1 MNTFRLA
8 SFSLAASAAF
18 ALVATTARADHDHY
32 DFDSID
38 ELASHVQAH
47 SRSLASEVRRQL
59 PGDPNY
65 RHVVADVSAVYRQS
79 ARIHSLIHAG
89 ANPAD
94 LCRDVRKLDSLVHH
108 LEETLSDVREGHSHY
123 DHWYHTRAWHGPDL
137 RNIRR
142 LMGMIEDDTHELMD
156 EIHRIE
162 TYLSARPTYTRPGVS
177 VSPGGIYLG
186 GRGISVRLG
195 R

>member
-1 MNTFRLA
+1 MKTLRFA
-8 SFSLAASAAF
+8 VYSLAALATLGLFTAA
-18 ALVATTARADHDHY
+18 ARADHDHF
-32 DFDSID
+32 DFDPID

-47 SRSLASEVRRQL
+47 SRDLAVEVRRQL
-59 PGDPNY
+59 PSDPNY

-89 ANPAD
+89 VNPAD

-108 LEETLSDVREGHSHY
+108 LEDTLSEVRDGHSHY
-123 DHWYHTRAWHGPDL
+123 DHWFHTRTWHGPDL

-156 EIHRIE
+156 EVHTLESR
-162 TYLSARPTYTRPGVS
+162 LSARPS
-177 VSPGGIYLG
+177 GIYLS
-186 GRGISVRLG
+186 RPGISIRFG

>member
-1 MNTFRLA
+1 MKTLRLA
-8 SFSLAASAAF
+8 AYSFAASAAL
-18 ALVATTARADHDHY
+18 ALCAASARADHDHH
-32 DFDSID
+32 DFDTID

-47 SRSLASEVRRQL
+47 SRSLALEVRRQL
-59 PGDPNY
+59 PGDVNY
-65 RHVVADVSAVYRQS
+65 AHVVADVNALYRQS

-89 ANPAD
+89 VNPAD

-108 LEETLSDVREGHSHY
+108 LEETLSEVRPGHSHY
-123 DHWYHTRAWHGPDL
+123 DHWYHTQVWHGPDL

-156 EIHRIE
+156 EVE
-162 TYLSARPTYTRPGVS
+162 TLESLASARPS
-177 VSPGGIYLG
+177 GIYLS
-186 GRGISVRLG
+186 RPGISFRFG

>member
-1 MNTFRLA
+1 MKTLRFA
-8 SFSLAASAAF
+8 AVSLAATLSLGLFSAA
-18 ALVATTARADHDHY
+18 ARADHDHF
-32 DFDSID
+32 DFDPID

-47 SRSLASEVRRQL
+47 SRDLAVEVRRQL
-59 PGDPNY
+59 PSDPSY

-89 ANPAD
+89 VNPAD

-108 LEETLSDVREGHSHY
+108 LEETLSEVREGHSHY
-123 DHWYHTRAWHGPDL
+123 DSWYHTRVWHGPDL

-142 LMGMIEDDTHELMD
+142 LMRMIEDDTHELMD
-156 EIHRIE
+156 EVHTLE
-162 TYLSARPTYTRPGVS
+162 TMVS
-177 VSPGGIYLG
+177 SPPSGIYLS
-186 GRGISVRLG
+186 RPGISIRFG

>member
-1 MNTFRLA
+1 MKTLRFAAL
-8 SFSLAASAAF
+8 SLAAAASLGLF
-18 ALVATTARADHDHY
+18 AAAARADHFH
-32 DFDSID
+32 FDSID

-47 SRSLASEVRRQL
+47 SRDLAVEVRRQL
-59 PGDPNY
+59 PSDPNY

-89 ANPAD
+89 VNPAD

-108 LEETLSDVREGHSHY
+108 LEETLSLVREGHSHY
-123 DHWYHTRAWHGPDL
+123 DSWYHTRVWHGPDL

-142 LMGMIEDDTHELMD
+142 LMHMIEDDTHELLD
-156 EIHRIE
+156 EVHTLESLI
-162 TYLSARPTYTRPGVS
+162 SARRPS
-177 VSPGGIYLG
+177 GIYLS
-186 GRGISVRLG
+186 RPGISISFG